1 MIDITEWIMEVD
13 SNMLSQLMHRYS
25 QTGQTFDKDMLKEIL
40 DSSSLIDNLELMLRG
55 LKRKPTI
62 VDVKQGEQTTQ
73 VLSYKYE
80 IETEDILM
88 NDKGIDFVIS
98 QLRGLADNKD
108 IKLSNLN
115 ENEAYKL
122 MRSTALNILKEL
134 WINYENK
141 KFRIENLTSLIQV
154 YNLILATL
162 VALFKRSYE
171 QGERK
176 FIKETTSE
184 TRMVSNQ
191 QRPGFGLS
199 LGGRGK

>member
-1 MIDITEWIMEVD
+1 MEVD
-13 SNMLSQLMHRYS
+13 QNTLATLMQRYGQSQ
-25 QTGQTFDKDMLKEIL
+25 QTFDKDMLKEIL
-40 DSSSLIDNLELMLRG
+40 DSSSLVDNLELMLRG
-55 LKRKPTI
+55 LKRKPQL
-62 VDVKQGEQTTQ
+62 VDVKQDDVTTQ

-80 IETEDILM
+80 IETKDVLM
-88 NDKGIDFVIS
+88 NGKGIDFVIS

-122 MRSTALNILKEL
+122 MRLTALNILKEL

-141 KFRIENLTSLIQV
+141 AFGIENLTSLIQV

-176 FIKETTSE
+176 FIKDTTQE
-184 TRMVSNQ
+184 TRMVSNT

-199 LGGRGK
+199 MGGKKS

>member
-1 MIDITEWIMEVD
+1 MEVD
-13 SNMLSQLMHRYS
+13 SNVLSQLMYRYS

-55 LKRKPTI
+55 LKRKPKI
-62 VDVKQGEQTTQ
+62 VDVKEGEQTTQ
-73 VLSYKYE
+73 VLTYNYE
-80 IETEDILM
+80 IETEDRLM
-88 NDKGIDFVIS
+88 NDRGIDFVTS

-122 MRSTALNILKEL
+122 MRTTAINILKEL
-134 WINYENK
+134 WINYENN
-141 KFRIENLTSLIQV
+141 KFRINDLTSLIQI
-154 YNLILATL
+154 YNLILSTI

-176 FIKETTSE
+176 FIKDTTQE

-199 LGGRGK
+199 LGGKKT